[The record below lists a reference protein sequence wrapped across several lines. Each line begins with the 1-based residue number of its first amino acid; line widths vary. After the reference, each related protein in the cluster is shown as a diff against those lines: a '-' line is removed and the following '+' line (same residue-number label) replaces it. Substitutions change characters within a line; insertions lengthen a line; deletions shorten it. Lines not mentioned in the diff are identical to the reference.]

1 MGEIKLLDCTLR
13 DGGYIND
20 WAFGHNNMV
29 TIYERLVSAGID
41 IIEIGFLDDRRTY
54 DYDRS
59 ILPDTASVEK
69 TYGMLDR
76 KGSMIVGM
84 IDYGTCDISHVQD
97 AQESFL
103 DGIRVIFKKEKMHGA
118 IAFCGQLK
126 EKGYRVFAQAVS
138 ITSYNDTEFKELT
151 DLVNDLEPY
160 AFSLVD
166 TYGLLH
172 KEQLAHYFH
181 MADVLL
187 KESIG
192 LGYHAHNNFQLA
204 YANCIEV
211 LETELKRML
220 IVDGTLYGMGKSAG
234 NAPTELLAMYM
245 NEHNSKNYHM
255 SQLLEAIDVTML
267 DLYRQMPWGYQF
279 KFFLSAS
286 NDCHPNYVTYLQQ
299 KNALSVKSINEILS
313 RIEPAKK
320 LLYDAEYIEQLY
332 VDYQVRDNDDTA
344 DYEALIQALMGREV
358 LLLAPGPNLYKQKE
372 KVEKYAAEEAGTRTL
387 TIAVN
392 IVPDGIDV
400 VPDYLFLSNSK
411 RYTQMATAVSL
422 LQKNGRTKIVATSN
436 VTSSA
441 DAFDLVLNYKRL
453 LNHEAE
459 IRENP
464 LFILLDLMRD
474 AKVTTVALAGFDGY
488 QLAAESNYIHE
499 NMEYSFTKEKAASI
513 NADVIQALKASG
525 LTERIT
531 FVTDSVYKGSV

>member
-1 MGEIKLLDCTLR
+1 MGKVRLLDCTLR

-29 TIYERLVSAGID
+29 TIFERLVSAGID
-41 IIEIGFLDDRRTY
+41 IIEIGFLDERRSY

-59 ILPDTASVEK
+59 ILPDTESVGK

-76 KGSMIVGM
+76 KDSMIVGM
-84 IDYGTCDISHVQD
+84 IDYGTCGITHVEPAEQ
-97 AQESFL
+97 SFL

-118 IAFCGQLK
+118 IDFCRQVK

-138 ITSYNDTEFKELT
+138 ITSYSEAEFKELT
-151 DLVNDLEPY
+151 DMVNELEPY

-172 KEQLAHYFH
+172 KQQLAHYFN
-181 MADVLL
+181 MADSQLL
-187 KESIG
+187 PSIG

-211 LETELKRML
+211 LETDLKRML

-245 NEHNSKNYHM
+245 NEHNGKDYHT

-267 DLYRQMPWGYQF
+267 DLYRQSPWGYRF
-279 KFFLSAS
+279 NFFLSAS

-299 KNALSVKSINEILS
+299 KKMLSVKSINEILS
-313 RIEPAKK
+313 RIRDDKK
-320 LLYDAEYIEQLY
+320 LLYDADYIEQLY
-332 VDYQVRDNDDTA
+332 TEYQVKDNDDTA
-344 DYEALIQALMGREV
+344 DYNALTDAMRGRSV
-358 LLLAPGPNLYKQKE
+358 LVLAPGPNLYRQQDR
-372 KVEKYAAEEAGTRTL
+372 VSAYLNAHTGQEAPL

-392 IVPDGIDV
+392 FVPEGV
-400 VPDYLFLSNSK
+400 LPTPDYLMLFNSK
-411 RYTQMATAVSL
+411 RYVQMATAVSAM
-422 LQKNGRTKIVATSN
+422 QKQGSVRIVATSN

-441 DAFDLVLNYKRL
+441 DDFDFVLNYKRL
-453 LNHEAE
+453 MDHEAM

-464 LFILLDLMRD
+464 LFVLLDLFRD
-474 AKVTTVALAGFDGY
+474 ADVSELALAGFDGY
-488 QLAAESNYIHE
+488 QLAADSNYIHE
-499 NMEYSFTKEKAASI
+499 NM
-513 NADVIQALKASG
+513 
-525 LTERIT
+525 
-531 FVTDSVYKGSV
+531 

>member
-1 MGEIKLLDCTLR
+1 MGKVQLLDCTLR

-29 TIYERLVSAGID
+29 TIFERLVSAGID
-41 IIEIGFLDDRRTY
+41 IIEIGFLDERRSY

-59 ILPDTASVEK
+59 ILPDTESVGK

-76 KGSMIVGM
+76 KDSMIVGM
-84 IDYGTCDISHVQD
+84 IDYGTCGITHLEPAEQ
-97 AQESFL
+97 SFL

-118 IAFCGQLK
+118 IDFCRQVK

-138 ITSYNDTEFKELT
+138 ITSYSDAEFKELT
-151 DLVNDLEPY
+151 DMVNELEPY

-172 KEQLAHYFH
+172 KQQLAHYFN
-181 MADVLL
+181 MADSQLL
-187 KESIG
+187 PSIG

-211 LETELKRML
+211 LETDLKRML

-245 NEHNSKNYHM
+245 NEHNGKDYHT

-267 DLYRQMPWGYQF
+267 DLYRQSPWGYRF
-279 KFFLSAS
+279 NFFLSAS

-299 KNALSVKSINEILS
+299 KKMLSVKSINEILS
-313 RIEPAKK
+313 RIRDDKK
-320 LLYDAEYIEQLY
+320 LLYDADYIEQLY
-332 VDYQVRDNDDTA
+332 TEYQVKDNDDTA
-344 DYEALIQALMGREV
+344 DYNALTDAMRGRSV
-358 LLLAPGPNLYKQKE
+358 LVLAPGPNLYRQQDR
-372 KVEKYAAEEAGTRTL
+372 VSAYLNAHTGQEAPL

-392 IVPDGIDV
+392 FVPEGV
-400 VPDYLFLSNSK
+400 LPTPDYLMLFNSK
-411 RYTQMATAVSL
+411 RYVQMATAVSAM
-422 LQKNGRTKIVATSN
+422 QKQGSVRIVATSN

-441 DAFDLVLNYKRL
+441 DDFDFVLNYKRL
-453 LNHEAE
+453 MDHEAM

-464 LFILLDLMRD
+464 LFVLLDLFRD
-474 AKVTTVALAGFDGY
+474 ADVSELALAGFDGY
-488 QLAAESNYIHE
+488 QLAADSNYIHE
-499 NMEYSFTKEKAASI
+499 NMEYGFTKEKAEAI
-513 NADVIQALKASG
+513 NADVKNALDRSG
-525 LTERIT
+525 LLNRIT
-531 FVTDSVYKGSV
+531 FVTDSRYKA

>member
-1 MGEIKLLDCTLR
+1 MGEIQLLDCTLR

-41 IIEIGFLDDRRTY
+41 IIEIGFLDDRRVY
-54 DYDRS
+54 DWDRS
-59 ILPDTASVEK
+59 ILPDTESVEK
-69 TYGMLDR
+69 TYGSLDR
-76 KGSMIVGM
+76 RDSMIVGM

-118 IAFCGQLK
+118 IAFCAKLK
-126 EKGYRVFAQAVS
+126 EKGYRVFSQAVS
-138 ITSYNDTEFKELT
+138 ITSYSDAEFKELT

-172 KEQLAHYFH
+172 KQQLAHYFT
-181 MADVLL
+181 MADEQL
-187 KESIG
+187 KETIG

-211 LETELKRML
+211 LETKLKRML

-245 NEHNSKNYHM
+245 NEHNGKQYHM

-320 LLYDAEYIEQLY
+320 LLYDAEYIERLY
-332 VDYQVRDNDDTA
+332 LDYQVKDNDDA
-344 DYEALIQALMGREV
+344 VSYAALTSALAGRDV
-358 LLLAPGPNLYKQKE
+358 LIMAPGPNLMRQKE
-372 KVEKYAAEEAGTRTL
+372 QVKACAAEKGLL
-387 TIAVN
+387 TMAVN
-392 IVPDGIDV
+392 IVPEAIEI

-411 RYTQMATAVSL
+411 RYVQMATAVSR
-422 LQKNGRTKIVATSN
+422 LQKNGGAKIIATSN

-441 DAFDLVLNYKRL
+441 DDFDIVLNYRRL
-453 LNHEAE
+453 LNHEAQ

-464 LFILLDLMRD
+464 LFFLLDLMKD
-474 AKVTTVALAGFDGY
+474 AGAHRILLAGFDGY
-488 QLAAESNYIHE
+488 QLAAESNYVHE
-499 NMEYSFTKEKAASI
+499 NMEYSFTKEKAEAI
-513 NADVIQALKASG
+513 NDDVRRALAASG
-525 LTERIT
+525 LMEKIT
-531 FVTDSVYKGSV
+531 FVTDSVYSVMS

>member
-1 MGEIKLLDCTLR
+1 MGKVRLLDCTLR

-29 TIYERLVSAGID
+29 TIFERLVSAGID
-41 IIEIGFLDDRRTY
+41 IIEIGFLDERRSY

-59 ILPDTASVEK
+59 ILPDTESVGK

-76 KGSMIVGM
+76 KDSMIVGM
-84 IDYGTCDISHVQD
+84 IDYGTCGITHVEPAEQ
-97 AQESFL
+97 SFL

-118 IAFCGQLK
+118 IDFCRQVK

-138 ITSYNDTEFKELT
+138 ITSYSEAEFKELT
-151 DLVNDLEPY
+151 DMVNELEPY

-172 KEQLAHYFH
+172 KQQLAHYFN
-181 MADVLL
+181 MADSQLL
-187 KESIG
+187 PSIG

-211 LETELKRML
+211 LETDLKRML

-245 NEHNSKNYHM
+245 NEHNGKDYHT

-267 DLYRQMPWGYQF
+267 DLYRQSPWGYRF
-279 KFFLSAS
+279 NFFLSAS

-299 KNALSVKSINEILS
+299 KKMLSVKSINEILS
-313 RIEPAKK
+313 RIRDDKK
-320 LLYDAEYIEQLY
+320 LLYDADYIEQLY
-332 VDYQVRDNDDTA
+332 TEYQVKDNDDTA
-344 DYEALIQALMGREV
+344 DYNALTDAMRGRSV
-358 LLLAPGPNLYKQKE
+358 LVLAPGPNLYRQQDR
-372 KVEKYAAEEAGTRTL
+372 VSAYLNAHTGQEAPL

-392 IVPDGIDV
+392 FVPEGV
-400 VPDYLFLSNSK
+400 LPTPDYLMLFNSK
-411 RYTQMATAVSL
+411 RYVQMATAVSAM
-422 LQKNGRTKIVATSN
+422 QKQGSVRIVATSN

-441 DAFDLVLNYKRL
+441 DDFDFVLNYKRL
-453 LNHEAE
+453 MDHEAM

-464 LFILLDLMRD
+464 LFVLLDLFRD
-474 AKVTTVALAGFDGY
+474 ADVSELALAGFDGY
-488 QLAAESNYIHE
+488 QLAADSNYIHE
-499 NMEYSFTKEKAASI
+499 NMEYGFTKEKAEAI
-513 NADVIQALKASG
+513 NADVKNALDRSG
-525 LTERIT
+525 LLNRIT
-531 FVTDSVYKGSV
+531 FVTDSRYKA

>member
-41 IIEIGFLDDRRTY
+41 IIEIGFLDDRRSY
-54 DYDRS
+54 DWDRS

-126 EKGYRVFAQAVS
+126 AKGYHVFAQAVS
-138 ITSYNDTEFKELT
+138 ITSYSDADFKELT

-181 MADVLL
+181 MADAQL

-245 NEHNSKNYHM
+245 NEHNGKNYHM

-320 LLYDAEYIEQLY
+320 LLYDADYIEQLY

-344 DYEALIQALMGREV
+344 DYEKLIQALSGQAV

-372 KVEKYAAEEAGTRTL
+372 KVEQYVAENAGNGIL
-387 TIAVN
+387 TVAVN
-392 IVPDGIDV
+392 VVPDGIDV
-400 VPDYLFLSNSK
+400 IPDYLFLSNSK

-441 DAFDLVLNYKRL
+441 DAFDIVLNYKRL

-464 LFILLDLMRD
+464 LFILLDLMKD
-474 AKVTTVALAGFDGY
+474 AKVTKIALAGFDGY

-499 NMEYSFTKEKAASI
+499 NMEYSFTKAKAESI
-513 NADVIQALKASG
+513 NADVRHALTTSG
-525 LTERIT
+525 LMERIT

>member
-97 AQESFL
+97 AQDSFL

-126 EKGYRVFAQAVS
+126 AKGYRVFAQAVS
-138 ITSYNDTEFKELT
+138 ITSYSDTEFKELT

-181 MADVLL
+181 MADAQL

-245 NEHNSKNYHM
+245 NEHNGKNYHM

-320 LLYDAEYIEQLY
+320 LLYDADYIEQLY

-344 DYEALIQALMGREV
+344 DYEALIRALMGQEV
-358 LLLAPGPNLYKQKE
+358 LLLAPGSNLYKQKE
-372 KVEKYAAEEAGTRTL
+372 KVEKYAAENAGTGAM

-392 IVPDGIDV
+392 IVPDGIDI

-422 LQKNGRTKIVATSN
+422 LQKNGGTKIVATSN

-441 DAFDLVLNYKRL
+441 DAFDLMLNYKRL

-474 AKVTTVALAGFDGY
+474 AKVTKIALAGFDGY

-499 NMEYSFTKEKAASI
+499 NMEYSFTKEKATSI
-513 NADVIQALKASG
+513 NADVIKALKASG
-525 LTERIT
+525 LMERIT
-531 FVTDSVYKGSV
+531 FVTDSVYQG

>member
-54 DYDRS
+54 DWNRS

-76 KGSMIVGM
+76 KDSMIVGM
-84 IDYGTCDISHVQD
+84 IDYGTCDISHVQE
-97 AQESFL
+97 ASESFL

-126 EKGYRVFAQAVS
+126 TKGYRVFAQAVS
-138 ITSYNDTEFKELT
+138 ITSYSDVEFKELT

-181 MADVLL
+181 MADAQL

-245 NEHNSKNYHM
+245 NEHNGKNYHM

-299 KNALSVKSINEILS
+299 KNSLSVKSINEILS

-320 LLYDAEYIEQLY
+320 LLYDADYIEQLY

-344 DYEALIQALMGREV
+344 DYEKLIQALSGQTV

-372 KVEKYAAEEAGTRTL
+372 KVEQYVSENAGNALL
-387 TIAVN
+387 TVAVN

-400 VPDYLFLSNSK
+400 IPDYLLLSNSK

-441 DAFDLVLNYKRL
+441 DAFDIALNYKRL

-459 IRENP
+459 IKENP
-464 LFILLDLMRD
+464 LFILLDLMKD
-474 AKVTTVALAGFDGY
+474 AKVTGIALAGFDGY

-499 NMEYSFTKEKAASI
+499 NMEYSFTKAKAESI
-513 NADVIQALKASG
+513 NADVRRALAASG
-525 LTERIT
+525 LMDRIT